1 MISVVFNLI
10 QKHKKQRV
18 SAVLFYNSNLYSLEI
33 SIINISKSKI
43 EHSSKKNWKNKRP
56 ESGGKIFQLYQK
68 IIFDQM
74 QHGSPP

>member
-10 QKHKKQRV
+10 QKQRI
-18 SAVLFYNSNLYSLEI
+18 SAFLFYDSNLYSLEI

-56 ESGGKIFQLYQK
+56 ESGGKIFQLYKK